1 MQPPPSKTQLVTPK
15 TTPDKRVAESSTTTD
30 LPSGAG
36 VKAPQKLDLTGTQVT
51 PKKIMKDAND
61 GVPHGFCKLTE
72 TRLRDKLI
80 AAENIIKSAT
90 DITPHDVRWKDKLT
104 KEWIETSQFFKADT
118 MNALE
123 KLNWQWV
130 RDRNLPSDR
139 RF

>member
-1 MQPPPSKTQLVTPK
+1 
-15 TTPDKRVAESSTTTD
+15 
-30 LPSGAG
+30 
-36 VKAPQKLDLTGTQVT
+36 VT
-51 PKKIMKDAND
+51 PKKIIKDVND

-80 AAENIIKSAT
+80 AAESIIKSAT

-123 KLNWQWV
+123 KLDWQWV

-139 RF
+139 RFQFQLNYHGRGVLLKKDVPEDLLLAHLVRRVINQVLKGA

>member
-1 MQPPPSKTQLVTPK
+1 M
-15 TTPDKRVAESSTTTD
+15 
-30 LPSGAG
+30 
-36 VKAPQKLDLTGTQVT
+36 T
-51 PKKIMKDAND
+51 PKKAAKDAND
-61 GVPHGFCKLTE
+61 GAPHGFCKLTE

-80 AAENIIKSAT
+80 AAENIIKFAT

-130 RDRNLPSDR
+130 RDRDLPSDR
-139 RF
+139 RFQFQLNYHGRGVLLKKDVPEDLLLAHLEFIVDNIE